1 LAIRTLRDLALSKD
15 ERNGENMVETPSVVR
30 ETVQTTKSK
39 IILKIAQRILFS
51 LGAILLGFYAL
62 ARIEGV
68 VTSHAAM
75 LSFEESKANAEG
87 ASNAKVDESLWSAV
101 RIKAYNASLKKVTGP
116 PLAVLKIPKVN
127 IVAPV
132 MDGIGDLALNAGV
145 GRIPGTAM
153 PGGPGNVGIA
163 GHRDGFFRGLK
174 DVANGDKIEL
184 VTTRKTDVYVVDSVH
199 IVNPADVNVL
209 RSGATPSVTLV
220 TCYPF
225 YFAGSAPKRYIV
237 HASLK
242 EQIGSATK

>member
-1 LAIRTLRDLALSKD
+1 MIEIPSGGKDGAKNTL
-15 ERNGENMVETPSVVR
+15 
-30 ETVQTTKSK
+30 QTTKSSV
-39 IILKIAQRILFS
+39 ILRIAQRILFS
-51 LGAILLGFYAL
+51 LGAILLGFYGIAQ
-62 ARIEGV
+62 IEGI

-75 LSFEESKANAEG
+75 RSFEENKASAE
-87 ASNAKVDESLWSAV
+87 ASGSAADPQVDESLWSAV
-101 RIKAYNASLKKVTGP
+101 RIKAYKASIKHLSGP

-174 DVANGDKIEL
+174 DIANGDKIEL

>member
-1 LAIRTLRDLALSKD
+1 
-15 ERNGENMVETPSVVR
+15 M
-30 ETVQTTKSK
+30 
-39 IILKIAQRILFS
+39 ILKIAQRILFS

-75 LSFEESKANAEG
+75 LSFEEGKANAEG
-87 ASNAKVDESLWSAV
+87 AGSANDPDESLWSAV
-101 RIKAYNASLKKVTGP
+101 RIKAYKASIKRLSGP
-116 PLAVLKIPKVN
+116 PLAVLKIPKVK

-145 GRIPGTAM
+145 GRIPGTAL
-153 PGGPGNVGIA
+153 PGGAGNVGIA

-174 DVANGDKIEL
+174 DIANGDKIEL
-184 VTTRKTDVYVVDSVH
+184 VTARRTDVYVVDSVH

-242 EQIGSATK
+242 EQIDSATR